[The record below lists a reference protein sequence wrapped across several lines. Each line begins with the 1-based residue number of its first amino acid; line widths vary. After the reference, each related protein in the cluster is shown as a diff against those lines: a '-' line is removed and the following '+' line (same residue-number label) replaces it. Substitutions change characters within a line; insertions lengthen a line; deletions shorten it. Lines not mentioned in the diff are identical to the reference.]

1 MIAVQVVLKVMFD
14 KMFMNVL
21 YIERNIQSS
30 LKVFF
35 FFCYTLKTI
44 GFEIRR

>member
-35 FFCYTLKTI
+35 FLLLHI
-44 GFEIRR
+44 EDNWV

>member
-30 LKVFF
+30 LKAFF
-35 FFCYTLKTI
+35 FLLLHI
-44 GFEIRR
+44 EDNWV